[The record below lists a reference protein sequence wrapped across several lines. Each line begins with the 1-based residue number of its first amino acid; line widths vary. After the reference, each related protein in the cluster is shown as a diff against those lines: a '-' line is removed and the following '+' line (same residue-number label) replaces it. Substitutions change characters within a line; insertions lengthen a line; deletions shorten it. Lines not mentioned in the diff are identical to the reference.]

1 MSDRASRLDLM
12 RYHQSLERGE
22 PPEPVVSPLDS
33 LGDGESFAYKMF
45 LQKQQAIE
53 DWVRDFGYNIP
64 QHMTEERNEWL
75 ETWLKKGRI
84 TPSSSSTNG
93 D

>member
-1 MSDRASRLDLM
+1 
-12 RYHQSLERGE
+12 
-22 PPEPVVSPLDS
+22 
-33 LGDGESFAYKMF
+33 MF

-53 DWVRDFGYNIP
+53 DWVRDFGHNIP